1 MLLLHAPIRSC
12 TKLGTTIPMRAVPQP
27 HAATRPSGPLF
38 SWGGCAK
45 RRGEEESG
53 RTSASIK
60 NVWGGKLGEKKGARD
75 RLEGNKTREEDKQ
88 SQKEKCPLF
97 S

>member
-1 MLLLHAPIRSC
+1 M
-12 TKLGTTIPMRAVPQP
+12 
-27 HAATRPSGPLF
+27 
-38 SWGGCAK
+38 K

-60 NVWGGKLGEKKGARD
+60 NVWGGKLGAKKGARDRD